1 MVLILFWNT
10 DLSLLNILIVK
21 KKLMHSESLFY
32 WGVDEDW
39 TVTNVQNKPL
49 LNSALDSV
57 LALDFL
63 FLFLFL
69 MMERF

>member
-1 MVLILFWNT
+1 
-10 DLSLLNILIVK
+10 
-21 KKLMHSESLFY
+21 MHSESLFY